1 MRKVLLFVCLLMA
14 GMTVNVNAA
23 KQKAKHVI
31 LIGMDGWG
39 AYSVSKAD
47 IPAIKSLMTNG
58 CYTLHSRS
66 VLPSSSAINWASMFM
81 GVGTELHGYTTWG
94 SKTPEIPSREVNERG
109 IAPTI
114 FSVLRE
120 QRPKAEIGCLY
131 EWPGIKYLVDTLA
144 MSYQYQTPGYAK
156 APEKYIIEK
165 KPELL
170 AICFEEPDHTGHT
183 KGHDT
188 PAYYQML
195 KELDGYV
202 ERILQAIKKAGIWDD
217 TIIIMTADHGGIKTG
232 HGGKTL
238 REMEIP
244 FIISGKNVRK
254 GMEIKESMMQYDTAA
269 MIAYI
274 LGLKQPQSWI
284 GRPVKTVFK

>member
-156 APEKYIIEK
+156 APTALCEAAEKYIIEK

-195 KELDGYV
+195 KELDAGVTMVHVETGYGQENQKGV
-202 ERILQAIKKAGIWDD
+202 LCIIPNRKLYSVKELVQSIDPKAFITITQINEVRGRGFSMERVGY
-217 TIIIMTADHGGIKTG
+217 
-232 HGGKTL
+232 
-238 REMEIP
+238 EEIP
-244 FIISGKNVRK
+244 QDAK
-254 GMEIKESMMQYDTAA
+254 
-269 MIAYI
+269 
-274 LGLKQPQSWI
+274 
-284 GRPVKTVFK
+284 

>member
-94 SKTPEIPSREVNERG
+94 SKTPEIPSREVNG
-109 IAPTI
+109 GSLLPFFLSCAN
-114 FSVLRE
+114 SVLK
-120 QRPKAEIGCLY
+120 PKSVVCMNG
-131 EWPGIKYLVDTLA
+131 
-144 MSYQYQTPGYAK
+144 
-156 APEKYIIEK
+156 PESN
-165 KPELL
+165 
-170 AICFEEPDHTGHT
+170 T
-183 KGHDT
+183 
-188 PAYYQML
+188 
-195 KELDGYV
+195 
-202 ERILQAIKKAGIWDD
+202 W
-217 TIIIMTADHGGIKTG
+217 
-232 HGGKTL
+232 
-238 REMEIP
+238 
-244 FIISGKNVRK
+244 
-254 GMEIKESMMQYDTAA
+254 
-269 MIAYI
+269 
-274 LGLKQPQSWI
+274 
-284 GRPVKTVFK
+284 

>member
-39 AYSVSKAD
+39 AYSVPKAD

-144 MSYQYQTPGYAK
+144 MSYQYPLPYVKQQRSILLKRNRNCWLSASKNPTTPDI
-156 APEKYIIEK
+156 P
-165 KPELL
+165 
-170 AICFEEPDHTGHT
+170 
-183 KGHDT
+183 KG
-188 PAYYQML
+188 M
-195 KELDGYV
+195 
-202 ERILQAIKKAGIWDD
+202 
-217 TIIIMTADHGGIKTG
+217 
-232 HGGKTL
+232 TL
-238 REMEIP
+238 RPTI
-244 FIISGKNVRK
+244 RC
-254 GMEIKESMMQYDTAA
+254 
-269 MIAYI
+269 
-274 LGLKQPQSWI
+274 
-284 GRPVKTVFK
+284 

>member
-31 LIGMDGWG
+31 LIGMDGWR
-39 AYSVSKAD
+39 AYSVPKAD

-156 APEKYIIEK
+156 APTALCEAAEKYIIEK

-202 ERILQAIKKAGIWDD
+202 ELLKKPVYG
-217 TIIIMTADHGGIKTG
+217 MTP
-232 HGGKTL
+232 L
-238 REMEIP
+238 
-244 FIISGKNVRK
+244 
-254 GMEIKESMMQYDTAA
+254 
-269 MIAYI
+269 
-274 LGLKQPQSWI
+274 LL
-284 GRPVKTVFK
+284 